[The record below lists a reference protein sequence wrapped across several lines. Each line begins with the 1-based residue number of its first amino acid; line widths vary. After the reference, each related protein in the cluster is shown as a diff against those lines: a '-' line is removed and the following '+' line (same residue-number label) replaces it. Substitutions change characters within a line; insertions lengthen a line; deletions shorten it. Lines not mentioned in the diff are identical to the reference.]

1 MNILL
6 AADGSIHTKRMLAYI
21 AAHEDVLGVRHRYTV
36 VHATTRLPGV
46 AAAFVE
52 GQELKAIYRSEAE
65 KVFKPIRA
73 FFKQRGIE
81 ARFVGLVGPVAESI
95 AREAERAA
103 CDLLV
108 MGSHGR
114 DGRGSLANLVM
125 GSVATRML
133 AQSKVPVLLV
143 R

>member
-6 AADGSIHTKRMLAYI
+6 TADGSIYTKRMLAHI
-21 AAHEDVLGVRHRYTV
+21 AAHEDVPGARHRSTF
-36 VHATTRLPGV
+36 VHATARLPGV
-46 AAAFVE
+46 AAAFVDP
-52 GQELKAIYRSEAE
+52 QELKVILRSEVE

-95 AREAERAA
+95 ARQTKRAA

-114 DGRGSLANLVM
+114 GNLANLVM
-125 GSVATRML
+125 GSADTRVL
-133 AQSKVPVLLV
+133 EQSKVPVLLL

>member
-6 AADGSIHTKRMLAYI
+6 AADGSIYTKRMLACI
-21 AAHEDVLGVRHRYTV
+21 AVHEDVLGARHRYTV
-36 VHATTRLPGV
+36 VHATTRPSGA
-46 AAAFVE
+46 AAAFVDP
-52 GQELKAIYRSEAE
+52 QELKAIYRSEAE

-81 ARFVGLVGPVAESI
+81 ARFVGLVGPVSESI
-95 AREAERAA
+95 ARQAERAA

-114 DGRGSLANLVM
+114 GNLASLVM
-125 GSVATRML
+125 GSVATRVL